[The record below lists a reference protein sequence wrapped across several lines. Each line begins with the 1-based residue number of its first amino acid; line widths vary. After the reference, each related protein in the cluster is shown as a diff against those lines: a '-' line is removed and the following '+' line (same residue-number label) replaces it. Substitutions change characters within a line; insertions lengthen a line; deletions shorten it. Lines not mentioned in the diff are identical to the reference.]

1 MRILI
6 DMNLSPEWEDAL
18 RSAGWSAT
26 HWSRIGRPDASD
38 HEIMSWARKNDHVL
52 LTHDLDFGSILAVS
66 RTDSPSVIQIRTQNL
81 DPSYLAPFIVRVLNQ
96 FEEAL
101 TTGALISV
109 DETAARA
116 RVLPLM

>member
-18 RSAGWSAT
+18 RSAGWPAT

-38 HEIMSWARKNDHVL
+38 REIMSWARKNDHVL

-66 RTDSPSVIQIRTQNL
+66 KSDSPSVIQIRTQNL
-81 DPSYLAPFIVRVLNQ
+81 TPSYLVPFILRVLSQ
-96 FEEAL
+96 FQEAL
-101 TTGALISV
+101 TAGALVSV
-109 DETAARA
+109 DETTARA